1 MRFLC
6 LHGIGTSSQLLKMQT
21 SALRYEFGDQHTYE
35 FVQGTMPWR
44 MAPELSAISKEE
56 EPHYAYFDPENAT
69 GYLTAYNQLESF
81 IAAEGPFDGVFGFS
95 QGAGLAIIYMA
106 RKLIET
112 PKAPPPFRCAI
123 LFSPTAVGD
132 PFRWFETGEMR
143 ELEALPGAATIST
156 PAAFIWGSKDE
167 SAPRFE
173 ALFETFDSNTSW
185 KYVFEGGH
193 EIPNPTITGSMGEAI
208 KVARRAVTQAQ
219 RGLRQ

>member
-21 SALRYEFGDQHTYE
+21 AALRYEFGDQHTYE
-35 FVQGTMPWR
+35 FVQGSLPWH
-44 MAPELSAISKEE
+44 MAPELSAISKEDD
-56 EPHYAYFDPENAT
+56 PHFAYFDPENAPS
-69 GYLTAYNQLESF
+69 YLTAYNQLDSF

-106 RKLIET
+106 RKRIENRD
-112 PKAPPPFRCAI
+112 APAPFKCAL

-143 ELEALPGAATIST
+143 ELEALPEGATISIPT
-156 PAAFIWGSKDE
+156 AMIWGSKDE

-173 ALFETFDSNTSW
+173 KLFTIFDDNVSW
-185 KYVFEGGH
+185 CYIFEGGH
-193 EIPNPTITGSMGEAI
+193 ELPNPNIIGSIGGAV
-208 KVARRAVTQAQ
+208 KVVRRAVTQAS
-219 RGLRQ
+219 RERS